1 MRKLQGFTLIELMI
15 TIIILAILA
24 TLAVPS
30 FAQMLR
36 KYNLESS
43 AMELNMLLSEAR
55 ATAVTTR
62 KPITVYLNQTSQIQ
76 TDDTKYWRPKGQV
89 VYAGDTQKVV
99 FTALGKVQEINEQ
112 KSPLEFTLCD
122 RAENSTLSTTLTLTR
137 SGNVQQIVKGLGG
150 CV

>member
-55 ATAVTTR
+55 TTAVTTR
-62 KPITVYLNQTSQIQ
+62 KPVTVYLDQDSQL
-76 TDDTKYWRPKGQV
+76 DSAHTKHWRPKGQV
-89 VYAGDTQKVV
+89 IYSGKIDKVV
-99 FTALGKVQEINEQ
+99 FTALGQVKDLGSDKAPV
-112 KSPLEFTLCD
+112 EFKLCD
-122 RAENSTLSTTLTLTR
+122 RADNSTLSTTLTLAR
-137 SGNVQQIVKGLGG
+137 SGNVQTITKGLGG